1 MTDLTVTAIGVR
13 FPLLFTFRDTLFG
26 NGFVVEVCASNGR
39 VLCSH
44 EADGVWMYGVN
55 PGGMSAH
62 GADAVAARQEFN
74 ATFSRILKD
83 LAQETRSFDEF
94 KQVVAEFFEDT
105 NKGNEADWDEA
116 VKRVRAGK
124 VQIAD
129 LASVP
134 AESPRNLSV
143 EIKRRVSALDN
154 QAELKPALAA

>member
-1 MTDLTVTAIGVR
+1 MTSTAIGAR

-39 VLCSH
+39 VLCAN

-62 GADAVAARQEFN
+62 GVDAATARQEFN
-74 ATFSRILKD
+74 ATFSRILKE

-105 NKGNEADWDEA
+105 NKGNEAEWSEA
-116 VKRVRAGK
+116 VQRVRAG
-124 VQIAD
+124 QLQMND

-134 AESPRNLSV
+134 AESPRSLSV
-143 EIKRRVSALDN
+143 EVKRRVSALDN
-154 QAELKPALAA
+154 EAELKPALAA